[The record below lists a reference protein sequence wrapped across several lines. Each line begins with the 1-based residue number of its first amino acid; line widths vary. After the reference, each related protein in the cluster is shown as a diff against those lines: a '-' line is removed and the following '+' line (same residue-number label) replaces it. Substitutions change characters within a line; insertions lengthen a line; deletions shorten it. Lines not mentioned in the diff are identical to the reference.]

1 MKHSWLIAMRELK
14 ERVKSRSFLLMALL
28 GPILVLGLTYL
39 LFALGGS
46 EKKILN
52 VLIMDP
58 QEIMSGKIMPKEDP
72 NIKYSF
78 TNTYVDFEEFAKYE
92 EYQKFDIGVELNEK
106 VISNKHIKVMYR
118 ETPSERVK
126 TRIQY
131 HVERR
136 FEEIF
141 VKEFTQ
147 LSVQKFREIKQPMQF
162 HFFNV
167 YDPKNTDSKLSAWA
181 GYFFGLIIILF
192 IFLFGMTILR
202 SVSKEKSN
210 RIVEV
215 ILASVSARQLLVGKV
230 IGIGISALFQFVL
243 WSIIIGTGLFILRE
257 TVFIDLL
264 DPSNFNP
271 QQMTQEIA
279 NASMQEKLFAAR
291 EYNDFVELVYERIQF
306 SSMLIFFTLF
316 FIVAYIFY
324 GSFFAAVGA
333 SMGSE
338 SDGQQYI
345 IPIMSLLLLAL
356 YGGYYTVYYPEGP
369 WANVFAFLP
378 FTSPV
383 AMMVKLGIGFSANDS
398 WELFASLGILL
409 GSALLMFYLAGKI
422 YQNGILQFGHR
433 LKAKHFI
440 KWLKKS

>member
-1 MKHSWLIAMRELK
+1 
-14 ERVKSRSFLLMALL
+14 
-28 GPILVLGLTYL
+28 
-39 LFALGGS
+39 
-46 EKKILN
+46 
-52 VLIMDP
+52 
-58 QEIMSGKIMPKEDP
+58 
-72 NIKYSF
+72 
-78 TNTYVDFEEFAKYE
+78 
-92 EYQKFDIGVELNEK
+92 
-106 VISNKHIKVMYR
+106 MYR

-230 IGIGISALFQFVL
+230 IGIGISALFQFIL
-243 WSIIIGTGLFILRE
+243 WSFIIGTGLFILRE